1 MTSLINQT
9 AHHPSLHLV
18 PRMFLKPQKL
28 IKYKF
33 YTTVNPSGWIFTQ
46 LIAFFD
52 GRAGGNQ
59 RQFIAIKQ
67 TARIQLSVL
76 IVKHHVSF
84 PAIHKSSHGDVATK
98 KVGLLRQ
105 NGSHCKT

>member
-9 AHHPSLHLV
+9 ALHLV
-18 PRMFLKPQKL
+18 PRMFLKPLSQKL

-67 TARIQLSVL
+67 TARIQLTVL

-84 PAIHKSSHGDVATK
+84 PAIHKSSHGDVPTK